1 MLQSHLGGRR
11 KQSWQGRAEGRS
23 NMGERGQE
31 GERGNRI
38 RYSGGENRS
47 ETLRAVKTDNLNPMG
62 SRR

>member
-1 MLQSHLGGRR
+1 
-11 KQSWQGRAEGRS
+11 
-23 NMGERGQE
+23 MGERGQE